1 MNIQENEKNIQ
12 EIWALF
18 RETRESM
25 KETDRQI
32 KAMSEESERRSRELD
47 ERFKA
52 TDRKIDKVAGMFDTQ
67 WGKLMESLAEGGVL
81 KLFQERGIGV
91 YQIYQ
96 RARCRR
102 NGRHLEIDLLLA
114 DDDVAVAVEVKTT
127 LKADHVSEFLED
139 MSEFPEFFPRYRN
152 SKIYGAVAALRMEQQ
167 SERFAQKQGL
177 FVIKIGGD
185 GMTEM
190 LNPTDFKAK
199 NFGAES

>member
-18 RETRESM
+18 RET
-25 KETDRQI
+25 DRKI

-114 DDDVAVAVEVKTT
+114 DDGVAVAVEVKTT
-127 LKADHVSEFLED
+127 LKADHITEFLED

-199 NFGAES
+199 NFGAEG

>member
-18 RETRESM
+18 RET
-25 KETDRQI
+25 DRKI

-127 LKADHVSEFLED
+127 LKADHITEFLED

-199 NFGAES
+199 NFGAEG

>member
-18 RETRESM
+18 RET
-25 KETDRQI
+25 DRKI

-47 ERFKA
+47 KRFKA
-52 TDRKIDKVAGMFDTQ
+52 TDKKIDKVAGLFDTQ
-67 WGKLMESLAEGGVL
+67 WGKLMESLAESGVL

-96 RARCRR
+96 RARCRQK
-102 NGRHLEIDLLLA
+102 GRTLEIDLLLA

-127 LKADHVSEFLED
+127 LKADHITEFLED
-139 MSEFPEFFPRYRN
+139 LTEFPEFFPRYRN

-190 LNPTDFKAK
+190 LNPADFKAK
-199 NFGAES
+199 NFGAEG